1 MPTCPIVNRHPKSGF
16 AAVLSMLK
24 IPFRRQRLR
33 LKELI
38 KYNGY
43 QVAPAELEALLLG
56 HPDVLDAAIVP
67 IAHPTAGE
75 APKAYVVGRRFI
87 DPQQLLIAARV
98 APHKRVHAVEFIERI
113 PKSPSGKILRRE
125 LRSQPM
131 AQSCGADARGG
142 CPRRASGTSAVEGGE
157 VRTHHVR
164 RNSGARMNYHEEFG
178 GQIR

>member
-1 MPTCPIVNRHPKSGF
+1 MKSNRRASAACLLAQLLTVTPSPASPRSLACLKFRFDDGGFFEIVD
-16 AAVLSMLK
+16 
-24 IPFRRQRLR
+24 R

-38 KYNGY
+38 KYSGS

-75 APKAYVVGRRFI
+75 APQAYVVGRRFI

-98 APHKRVHAVEFIERI
+98 APHKRVHAVEFVERI

-131 AQSCGADARGG
+131 AQALMCEEAARGAQAVL
-142 CPRRASGTSAVEGGE
+142 RRSKAERSAH
-157 VRTHHVR
+157 TT
-164 RNSGARMNYHEEFG
+164 
-178 GQIR
+178 